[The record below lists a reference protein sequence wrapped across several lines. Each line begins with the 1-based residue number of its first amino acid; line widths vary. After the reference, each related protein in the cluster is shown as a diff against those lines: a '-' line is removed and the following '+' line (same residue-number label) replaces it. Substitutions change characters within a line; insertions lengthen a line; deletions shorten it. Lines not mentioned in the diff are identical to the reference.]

1 MKTRLLIAFFLVL
14 FASQAQANR
23 YYYGSPGY
31 YPSLPNYQQETPADL
46 LEDGIERLQAFIQ
59 QKGINDPEVLTAFL
73 NEQIAPFFDFD
84 RMAQMVGGR
93 YYQQLGTTER
103 ALFRNRLQTMFFS
116 ALGRNLGAYTNPK
129 PRVDFMRP
137 RQRGYNEIEVA
148 ARVMP
153 ANGYPVRLVFRFAN
167 TDEGWK
173 VFDVSSNG
181 QSAVLYYRKYVL
193 EQIRRYG
200 PRALLN

>member
-31 YPSLPNYQQETPADL
+31 YPALPNYQQETPADL

>member
-1 MKTRLLIAFFLVL
+1 MKSRLLLALFLTLIV
-14 FASQAQANR
+14 SQAQASP
-23 YYYGSPGY
+23 YYYGSPGH

-59 QKGINDPEVLTAFL
+59 QKGINDPEILTAFL

-93 YYQQLGTTER
+93 YYLQLNPTER
-103 ALFRNRLQTMFFS
+103 ALFKNRLQTMFFS

-137 RQRGYNEIEVA
+137 RQRGHNEIEVA
-148 ARVMP
+148 ARILP

-167 TDEGWK
+167 TRDGWK
-173 VFDVSSNG
+173 VYDVSSNG